1 MEKQFCCKAGF
12 VKRLICNKNL
22 QSASLELVNTI
33 LSPQPPFLLVYFI
46 FNEYIS
52 DKGLKI
58 IELMEGK
65 EVREGKRSSF
75 QLNNT
80 LINIISLRVTTSFFV
95 L

>member
-1 MEKQFCCKAGF
+1 
-12 VKRLICNKNL
+12 
-22 QSASLELVNTI
+22 
-33 LSPQPPFLLVYFI
+33 
-46 FNEYIS
+46 
-52 DKGLKI
+52 
-58 IELMEGK
+58 MEGK